1 MSDVMTSPEGSPRMV
16 DRYRPHHYYDDEPY
30 GEVVG
35 GGYVVRTEQ
44 RSDRATQDGREQVFS
59 RSQTEVQRWSSHQ

>member
-1 MSDVMTSPEGSPRMV
+1 MTSPEGSPRPV
-16 DRYRPHHYYDDEPY
+16 DRYRHHHYYVEEPY
-30 GEVVG
+30 GGAVG

-59 RSQTEVQRWSSHQ
+59 HSQTEVTRWGSHQ